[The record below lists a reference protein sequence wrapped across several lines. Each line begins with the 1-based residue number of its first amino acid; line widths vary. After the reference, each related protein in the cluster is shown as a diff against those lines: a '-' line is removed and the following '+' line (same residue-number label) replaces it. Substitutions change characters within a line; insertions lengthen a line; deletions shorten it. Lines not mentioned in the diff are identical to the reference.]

1 MVYSSILNS
10 ILIMFSTL
18 SYVLHWSSYYSCTF
32 LGGGWDRVVE
42 YFIGISVLGSLSLW
56 EPTCYALCVSGA
68 VSTYGFVRK
77 FLSAIS
83 TFSFI
88 HLFIEAEGQSVLQLH
103 FTTRSRSSGAAAVS
117 VQGGNMRPRLFFE
130 KRLLVVSHDQTGC
143 FHICLHRLL
152 SGLLIVSQTLTTDFV
167 SDAKTKLQCSGWT
180 WNNRSTCKSVSS
192 SMRTMTCFRQ
202 FKSCT
207 NTETISIV
215 SSMKCLKSVL
225 LQDLLSLLTKS
236 CLKQRHIKVYARSFP
251 PRWVTSLAEGALVSF
266 IDDYCF
272 PEPSENK
279 VYIPDG
285 QTF

>member
-1 MVYSSILNS
+1 
-10 ILIMFSTL
+10 MFS
-18 SYVLHWSSYYSCTF
+18 
-32 LGGGWDRVVE
+32 
-42 YFIGISVLGSLSLW
+42 
-56 EPTCYALCVSGA
+56 
-68 VSTYGFVRK
+68 
-77 FLSAIS
+77 
-83 TFSFI
+83 
-88 HLFIEAEGQSVLQLH
+88 
-103 FTTRSRSSGAAAVS
+103 
-117 VQGGNMRPRLFFE
+117 
-130 KRLLVVSHDQTGC
+130 
-143 FHICLHRLL
+143 HICLHRLL

-207 NTETISIV
+207 DTETISIV

-236 CLKQRHIKVYARSFP
+236 CLKQRHIKVYTRSFP
-251 PRWVTSLAEGALVSF
+251 PRWVTCLAEGPLVSF

-279 VYIPDG
+279 VYIHLHQMIKHFSHARRYKREPPSMMKWLSG
-285 QTF
+285 GNCISICLNSYHNYHYVIVIV